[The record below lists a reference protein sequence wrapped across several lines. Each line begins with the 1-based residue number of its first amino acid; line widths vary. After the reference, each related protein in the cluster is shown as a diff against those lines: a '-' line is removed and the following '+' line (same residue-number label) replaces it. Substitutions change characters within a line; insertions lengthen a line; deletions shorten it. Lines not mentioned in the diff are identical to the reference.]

1 MGLYQRLSAEQQNE
15 LYHHGVK
22 NQKWGD
28 RKVPW
33 YPIADYLSA
42 KKRGATDRVEPGKK
56 TSGNNGSSH
65 NSTTSKDESSD
76 AESNEIKN
84 FKKNFKE
91 ENFKEELTLELLDD
105 PDCPDYLSI
114 DDFEAMR
121 DMMSVESMKVGKDKV
136 NITIDGG
143 LLGTIEAEVDIKNH
157 SPKNIKW
164 YGA

>member
-1 MGLYQRLSAEQQNE
+1 MSLYQRLAAEQQNE

-42 KKRGATDRVEPGKK
+42 KKRGTTDRVEPGKK
-56 TSGNNGSSH
+56 TTNTSKQEGSSE
-65 NSTTSKDESSD
+65 SRDIKD
-76 AESNEIKN
+76 

-91 ENFKEELTLELLDD
+91 DRFKQELTLELLDH
-105 PDCPDYLSI
+105 PDCPDWLNVN
-114 DDFEAMR
+114 DFEAMNG
-121 DMMSVESMKVGKDKV
+121 MMRVESMKVEKGKAT
-136 NITIDGG
+136 ITIDGG